1 MAQLLID
8 EHALSV
14 SRKLAVEIGLHEATV
29 IAAVKELPLLDF
41 KHIYNIQMLS
51 NKMPYFNSKTILRII
66 ERLQA
71 SEAIRLVEIDDKRK
85 VEFLISKDLNGYGV
99 GNLACGWCGIN
110 TLVLHEHHYPI
121 PRSQDGTKTVSIC
134 PNCHYEF
141 HTMKYLMEVLV

>member
-1 MAQLLID
+1 MGLIQND
-8 EHALSV
+8 AELTKTGLIIADIHNKIGE
-14 SRKLAVEIGLHEATV
+14 RK
-29 IAAVKELPLLDF
+29 
-41 KHIYNIQMLS
+41 
-51 NKMPYFNSKTILRII
+51 
-66 ERLQA
+66 RL
-71 SEAIRLVEIDDKRK
+71 K
-85 VEFLISKDLNGYGV
+85 